1 MAIYFVEINKIMNM
15 EKMGTDVPQKEISTE
30 EEQEDNNLRK
40 EISKRSMRDLRA
52 AIETLNEK
60 LGDEL
65 YEDDHENLNKRKV
78 LIEQRIAELEK
89 TEK

>member
-1 MAIYFVEINKIMNM
+1 M

-40 EISKRSMRDLRA
+40 EISKRSMRDLKA
-52 AIETLNEK
+52 AIKTLNEK
-60 LGDEL
+60 LENEI
-65 YEDDHENLNKRKV
+65 YEDDHEDLNKRKILV
-78 LIEQRIAELEK
+78 EQRIAELEK